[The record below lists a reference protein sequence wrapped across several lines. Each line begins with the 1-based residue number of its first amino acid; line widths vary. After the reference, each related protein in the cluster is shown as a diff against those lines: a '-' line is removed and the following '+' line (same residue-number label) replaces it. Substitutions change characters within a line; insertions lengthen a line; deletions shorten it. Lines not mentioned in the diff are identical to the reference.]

1 MADIMPEYESSD
13 EEKPKENVGKKD
25 QGANLTGWNELFLKD
40 ELKRA
45 IRECGFEHPSEVQ
58 VEAIPLALQGQDI
71 LCQAKSGMGKTAVFV
86 ISILNQIVPEG
97 EGYEPH
103 QAIITCH
110 TRELAH
116 QIYKDFKRLG
126 TTLKDLGRYF
136 KKPELRYGCY
146 FGGVPLED
154 NETELKDPNKT
165 PHIIIS
171 TPGRLYDLAKH
182 KLIHFDKVPLFLFSA
197 NSSLSTN
204 ATRSLATPRCA
215 QTSRTFLSRLLTT
228 SRSSC
233 LAPPCQK
240 K

>member
-1 MADIMPEYESSD
+1 MAEIMPEYESSD
-13 EEKPKENVGKKD
+13 EEKPKENVSKKD

-40 ELKRA
+40 QLKRA

-86 ISILNQIVPEG
+86 ISILNQIVAENNA
-97 EGYEPH
+97 YQPH

-116 QIYKDFKRLG
+116 QIFKDFKRLG
-126 TTLKDLGRYF
+126 TDEINLGRYF
-136 KKPELRYGCY
+136 KNPELRYGCY

-154 NETELKDPNKT
+154 NETELKDPTKT

-182 KLIHFDKVPLFLFSA
+182 KLIQFDKVIIFVCSA
-197 NSSLSTN
+197 NFS
-204 ATRSLATPRCA
+204 
-215 QTSRTFLSRLLTT
+215 
-228 SRSSC
+228 
-233 LAPPCQK
+233 
-240 K
+240 

>member
-1 MADIMPEYESSD
+1 MPEYESSED
-13 EEKPKENVGKKD
+13 EKPKEVGKKD

-126 TTLKDLGRYF
+126 IF
-136 KKPELRYGCY
+136 
-146 FGGVPLED
+146 
-154 NETELKDPNKT
+154 
-165 PHIIIS
+165 
-171 TPGRLYDLAKH
+171 
-182 KLIHFDKVPLFLFSA
+182 FLMKA
-197 NSSLSTN
+197 
-204 ATRSLATPRCA
+204 A
-215 QTSRTFLSRLLTT
+215 T
-228 SRSSC
+228 SRSPNCVTDATSEEFPWKTTR
-233 LAPPCQK
+233 LRSRTPARLPILSLRLQDVFTTWPSIS
-240 K
+240 

>member
-1 MADIMPEYESSD
+1 MAEIMPEYESSD
-13 EEKPKENVGKKD
+13 EEKPKENLNKKD

-86 ISILNQIVPEG
+86 ISILNQIVPLTEG
-97 EGYEPH
+97 EGYDTH

-126 TTLKDLGRYF
+126 NW
-136 KKPELRYGCY
+136 
-146 FGGVPLED
+146 V
-154 NETELKDPNKT
+154 
-165 PHIIIS
+165 
-171 TPGRLYDLAKH
+171 
-182 KLIHFDKVPLFLFSA
+182 
-197 NSSLSTN
+197 
-204 ATRSLATPRCA
+204 
-215 QTSRTFLSRLLTT
+215 LTQVAT
-228 SRSSC
+228 SRSPNWDMDVILAVC
-233 LAPPCQK
+233 LWK
-240 K
+240 KTRLISRTLTSVLTLSLLLLEDYTIYLTESW

>member
-13 EEKPKENVGKKD
+13 DEKPKENVPKKD

-58 VEAIPLALQGQDI
+58 VEGIPLALQGHDI

-86 ISILNQIVPEG
+86 ISILNQIVPDG
-97 EGYEPH
+97 DNYDPH

-126 TTLKDLGRYF
+126 TY
-136 KKPELRYGCY
+136 PS
-146 FGGVPLED
+146 
-154 NETELKDPNKT
+154 
-165 PHIIIS
+165 I
-171 TPGRLYDLAKH
+171 
-182 KLIHFDKVPLFLFSA
+182 
-197 NSSLSTN
+197 
-204 ATRSLATPRCA
+204 
-215 QTSRTFLSRLLTT
+215 
-228 SRSSC
+228 
-233 LAPPCQK
+233 
-240 K
+240 

>member
-1 MADIMPEYESSD
+1 MAEIMPDYESDS
-13 EEKPKENVGKKD
+13 EEQKPKENVNKKD
-25 QGANLTGWNELFLKD
+25 QGANLTGWSDLFLKD

-86 ISILNQIVPEG
+86 ISILNQIVPLVES

-126 TTLKDLGRYF
+126 TPSFT
-136 KKPELRYGCY
+136 
-146 FGGVPLED
+146 
-154 NETELKDPNKT
+154 
-165 PHIIIS
+165 
-171 TPGRLYDLAKH
+171 
-182 KLIHFDKVPLFLFSA
+182 
-197 NSSLSTN
+197 
-204 ATRSLATPRCA
+204 
-215 QTSRTFLSRLLTT
+215 
-228 SRSSC
+228 
-233 LAPPCQK
+233 
-240 K
+240 